1 MLIPGLAILLFA
13 TVFWLMFIGEHDRRL
28 LVLSGA
34 ALFIV
39 FGALLDFYTLEMAW
53 QSVYFETLALI
64 FGLTLISSTLAKS
77 GYFQVLAE
85 RVAIYSRG
93 DGWLI
98 LVLFS
103 LITYFFSLFVNNL
116 AAMVVILPV
125 TLNLCKVSKINPVP
139 VVIAEIIASNLGG
152 ASTMIG
158 DFPNMIIS
166 AAGGLHFLDF
176 IGGMMVPTLI
186 LLAVMLL
193 FFLSRREEGFTRQ
206 LTSGGGMARAVA
218 SISRSDLLAEVR
230 VDRGLLRLGSTL
242 LFVTLGGFLLAELL
256 AVRPGIVAL
265 LAGLILLAMAGFRRS
280 ELFVVTGG
288 GDILF
293 FLGLFVMVGG
303 LQAAGVLDSISWLI
317 NTVSGGQPMLEL
329 LALLWIAGMVT
340 PFMNAGPATAFFIP
354 VAEELSGF
362 IPGDAVWWA
371 LSLGVLAGSSAS
383 LTGATAGSIAASQM
397 DAHTKRHP
405 EVLQQIPQG
414 RRLDFREY
422 NRWGRPIMGLFLGI
436 SSLYIVLISS

>member
-1 MLIPGLAILLFA
+1 MLIPSLAVLLFSA
-13 TVFWLMFIGEHDRRL
+13 VFFLMFVGKYDRRMVVVAGGTLFVL
-28 LVLSGA
+28 LG
-34 ALFIV
+34 IV
-39 FGALLDFYTLEMAW
+39 LDFYTLEMVW
-53 QSVYFETLALI
+53 QSIYFETLALI
-64 FGLTLISSTLAKS
+64 FSLTLISSTLAKS

-85 RVAIYSRG
+85 RVALYSRG

-116 AAMVVILPV
+116 ATMVVILPV
-125 TLNLCKVSKINPVP
+125 TLNLCMRAEINPVP
-139 VVIAEIIASNLGG
+139 VVIAQIVASNLGG

-166 AAGGLHFLDF
+166 AAGGLHFFDF

-186 LLAVMLL
+186 LLAVTLL
-193 FFLSRREEGFTRQ
+193 FFQSKRREIFAKSGVDKD
-206 LTSGGGMARAVA
+206 GGGRTIDGF
-218 SISRSDLLAEVR
+218 SGSGLLAEIR
-230 VDRGLLRLGSTL
+230 VNRKLLRIGTVS
-242 LFVTLGGFLLAELL
+242 LFLTLGGFFLAELIEFSP
-256 AVRPGIVAL
+256 AFIAL
-265 LAGLILLAMAGFRRS
+265 IAGLLLLTVAGFQPK

-293 FLGLFVMVGG
+293 FIGLFVMVGG
-303 LQAAGVLDSISWLI
+303 LQAAGVLDSVSWLI
-317 NTVSGGQPMLEL
+317 NRVSGGKPLFEL
-329 LALLWIAGMVT
+329 LALLWIAGLAT

-354 VAEELSGF
+354 VADELSGF

-397 DAHTKRHP
+397 DEHIKQNP
-405 EVLQQIPQG
+405 EVLRNIPQK

-436 SSLYIVLISS
+436 SSLYIILISP

>member
-1 MLIPGLAILLFA
+1 MLIPLLAVLLFIA
-13 TVFWLMFIGEHDRRL
+13 IFWLMFLGKHDRRIV
-28 LVLSGA
+28 VLAGGA
-34 ALFIV
+34 IFVLF
-39 FGALLDFYTLEMAW
+39 GMLLDFYSLKMVW
-53 QSVYFETLALI
+53 QSIYFETLALI

-85 RVAIYSRG
+85 KVALYSRG

-125 TLNLCKVSKINPVP
+125 TLNLCKRAGINPVP
-139 VVIAEIIASNLGG
+139 VVIAQIIASNLGG

-166 AAGGLHFLDF
+166 SAGGLHFLDF

-186 LLAVMLL
+186 LLAVTLL
-193 FFLSRREEGFTRQ
+193 YFQSRRDEIYSNSKLKKNVGDK
-206 LTSGGGMARAVA
+206 SV
-218 SISRSDLLAEVR
+218 DLLSNSGILAEIK
-230 VDRGLLRLGSTL
+230 VDRSLLRIGTVA

-256 AVRPGIVAL
+256 EISPAIIAL
-265 LAGLILLAMAGFRRS
+265 LVGIMLLAVAGFRTK
-280 ELFVVTGG
+280 ELFVVTGS

-293 FLGLFVMVGG
+293 FVGLFVMVGG
-303 LQAAGVLDSISWLI
+303 LQAAGVLDSVSWLI
-317 NTVSGGQPMLEL
+317 NQVSGGKPLFEL
-329 LALLWIAGMVT
+329 LALLWIAGLVT

-354 VAEELSGF
+354 VADELSGF

-383 LTGATAGSIAASQM
+383 LNGATAGSLAASQM
-397 DAHTKRHP
+397 DEHIKQNS
-405 EVLQQIPQG
+405 EVLNNIPQN

-436 SSLYIVLISS
+436 SSLYIILISP

>member
-1 MLIPGLAILLFA
+1 MLIPLLAVLLFIA
-13 TVFWLMFIGEHDRRL
+13 IFWLMFLGKHDRRIV
-28 LVLSGA
+28 VLAGGA
-34 ALFIV
+34 IFVLF
-39 FGALLDFYTLEMAW
+39 GMLLDFYSLKMVW
-53 QSVYFETLALI
+53 QSIYFETLALI

-85 RVAIYSRG
+85 KVALYSRG

-125 TLNLCKVSKINPVP
+125 TLNLCKRAGINPVP
-139 VVIAEIIASNLGG
+139 VVIAQIIASNLGG

-186 LLAVMLL
+186 LLAVTLL
-193 FFLSRREEGFTRQ
+193 YFQSRRDEIYSNSKLKKNVGDK
-206 LTSGGGMARAVA
+206 SV
-218 SISRSDLLAEVR
+218 DLLSNSGILAEIK
-230 VDRGLLRLGSTL
+230 VDRSLLRIGTVA

-256 AVRPGIVAL
+256 EISPAIIAL
-265 LAGLILLAMAGFRRS
+265 LVGIMLLAVAGFRTK
-280 ELFVVTGG
+280 ELFVVTGS

-293 FLGLFVMVGG
+293 FVGLFVMVGG
-303 LQAAGVLDSISWLI
+303 LQAAGVLDSVSWLI
-317 NTVSGGQPMLEL
+317 NQVSGGKPLFEL
-329 LALLWIAGMVT
+329 LALLWIAGLVT

-354 VAEELSGF
+354 VADELSGF

-383 LTGATAGSIAASQM
+383 LTGATAGSLAASQM
-397 DAHTKRHP
+397 DEHIKQNS
-405 EVLQQIPQG
+405 EVLNNIPQN

-436 SSLYIVLISS
+436 SSLYIILISP

>member
-1 MLIPGLAILLFA
+1 MLIPTLAVLLFV
-13 TVFWLMFIGEHDRRL
+13 TIFWLMFLGKYDRRIIV
-28 LVLSGA
+28 LVGGT
-34 ALFIV
+34 LFVV
-39 FGALLDFYTLEMAW
+39 FGVLLDFYTLKMAW
-53 QSVYFETLALI
+53 QSIYFETLALI

-116 AAMVVILPV
+116 ATMVVILPV
-125 TLNLCKVSKINPVP
+125 TLKLCKRAAINPVP
-139 VVIAEIIASNLGG
+139 VVIAQIVASNLGG

-166 AAGGLHFLDF
+166 TAGDLHFLDF

-186 LLAVMLL
+186 LLAVTLL
-193 FFLSRREEGFTRQ
+193 YFQSRRKEIFAGTNLRK
-206 LTSGGGMARAVA
+206 SGGDNSV
-218 SISRSDLLAEVR
+218 DLFSNTGILAEIQ
-230 VDRGLLRLGSTL
+230 VDRSLVRLGTVA
-242 LFVTLGGFLLAELL
+242 LFLTLGGFLLAELL
-256 AVRPGIVAL
+256 AIPPAVIAL
-265 LAGLILLAMAGFRRS
+265 LSGFVLLAMAGFQKK
-280 ELFVVTGG
+280 ELFVVTGS

-293 FLGLFVMVGG
+293 FIGLFIMVGG

-317 NTVSGGQPMLEL
+317 NQVSGGKPLFEL
-329 LALLWIAGMVT
+329 LALLWISGLVT
-340 PFMNAGPATAFFIP
+340 PFLNAGPATAFFIP
-354 VAEELSGF
+354 VANELSGF

-383 LTGATAGSIAASQM
+383 LTGATAGSIATSQM
-397 DAHTKRHP
+397 DEHIKQNP
-405 EVLQQIPQG
+405 EVLRNIPQN

-436 SSLYIVLISS
+436 SSLYIILISP